1 MVGHLI
7 YDIASSAAVT
17 QFHVAELHVSPL
29 SGFSGH
35 A

>member
-7 YDIASSAAVT
+7 YETVANAAVT
-17 QFHVAELHVSPL
+17 QFQLVQLLVSPL